1 MTMLVALP
9 PRLRLRARVPIAPI
23 GRMTWT
29 RNGDRLIVGGTEA
42 TSILESA
49 AGGEVERWPHA
60 YTAFACGWD
69 DTWVA
74 AANARGYVDL
84 WRFGQPRPGEPTARH
99 NGRIGAIAY
108 SDDNRRVFTAGD
120 DGRVGIWRAATLDAA
135 FYAVGGRAHDLAYD
149 GERDRLAVA
158 AGRSGVVL
166 LDGSNGERR
175 GGVRPPDRAT
185 AVAWTPDFLLV
196 GTRDGQLATYDA
208 TRLEPARATVA
219 LGVGAIARVLRLG
232 GGVVVEGS
240 EAIGF
245 VDATTGE
252 LGWKWPHGM
261 AVSGG
266 SMAVH
271 VGQSAIAVAVP
282 AALSILDVEPEP
294 PRAATA
300 KDAPVVAA
308 ARRELLV
315 LQHPSDVGLARPLIE
330 HLEQAGASVIA
341 LSDDSR
347 RFVDVARR
355 ISTAVILYGPSG
367 APLRHD
373 YLVDVLETRGVH
385 VVPVILPG
393 GAVPEAQ
400 RRFHGAAYVC
410 FHARV
415 NDDDALTRVTRAV
428 FGRV

>member
-9 PRLRLRARVPIAPI
+9 PRLRLRTRVPLTPI
-23 GRMTWT
+23 GRMAWT
-29 RNGDRLIVGGTEA
+29 RNGDRLIVGGAEA
-42 TSILESA
+42 TAILESA
-49 AGGEVERWPHA
+49 TGGEVERWPHA

-185 AVAWTPDFLLV
+185 AVAWTPDLLLV

-208 TRLEPARATVA
+208 TRLEPARPTVA
-219 LGVGAIARVLRLG
+219 LGLGAIARVLRLG
-232 GGVVVEGS
+232 GGVVVEGA

-245 VDATTGE
+245 VDAATGE

-261 AVSGG
+261 AVAGG
-266 SMAVH
+266 SLAVH

-282 AALSILDVEPEP
+282 AALSILDVEPEA
-294 PRAATA
+294 PRAAA
-300 KDAPVVAA
+300 KDAPAATAA
-308 ARRELLV
+308 ARTELLV
-315 LQHPSDVGLARPLIE
+315 LQHPSDAGLARPLVE
-330 HLEQAGASVIA
+330 HLEQAGATVIA

-347 RFVDVARR
+347 RFVDVSRR

-373 YLVDVLETRGVH
+373 YLVDVLETRGVR

-393 GAVPEAQ
+393 GAVPEPQ

-415 NDDDALTRVTRAV
+415 NDQDALTRVTRAV
-428 FGRV
+428 FGRA

>member
-9 PRLRLRARVPIAPI
+9 PQLRLRTRVPIEPI
-23 GRMTWT
+23 GRMAWT
-29 RNGDRLIVGGTEA
+29 RNGDRLIVGGAEV

-49 AGGEVERWPHA
+49 TGGELERWPHA

-84 WRFGQPRPGEPTARH
+84 WRFGQARPGEPTARH

-120 DGRVGIWRAATLDAA
+120 DGRVGIWRAATLEAA
-135 FYAVGGRAHDLAYD
+135 FYAVGGRAHDLGYE

-166 LDGSNGERR
+166 LDGTSGERR

-185 AVAWTPDFLLV
+185 AVAWTPELLLV

-208 TRLEPARATVA
+208 VRLEPARATVA
-219 LGVGAIARVLRLG
+219 LGVGAIARVVRMG
-232 GGVVVEGS
+232 GGVVVEGA
-240 EAIGF
+240 EAIAF
-245 VDATTGE
+245 VDAATGE
-252 LGWKWPHGM
+252 TRWKWPHGA
-261 AVSGG
+261 AVAGG
-266 SMAVH
+266 SIAVH
-271 VGQSAIAVAVP
+271 VGQSALAVAVP
-282 AALSILDVEPEP
+282 AALSILDVEPE
-294 PRAATA
+294 AARPEAA
-300 KDAPVVAA
+300 KDARAA
-308 ARRELLV
+308 APARGELLV
-315 LQHPSDVGLARPLIE
+315 LQHPSDAGMARPLVE
-330 HLEQAGASVIA
+330 HLEQAGATVIA

-347 RFVDVARR
+347 RFVELSRR
-355 ISTAVILYGPSG
+355 VTTAVILYGPSG

-373 YLVDVLETRGVH
+373 YLVDVLETRGVR

-393 GAVPEAQ
+393 GAVPEPQ

-410 FHARV
+410 FHAHV
-415 NDDDALTRVTRAV
+415 NDPDALTRVLRAIY
-428 FGRV
+428 GRD